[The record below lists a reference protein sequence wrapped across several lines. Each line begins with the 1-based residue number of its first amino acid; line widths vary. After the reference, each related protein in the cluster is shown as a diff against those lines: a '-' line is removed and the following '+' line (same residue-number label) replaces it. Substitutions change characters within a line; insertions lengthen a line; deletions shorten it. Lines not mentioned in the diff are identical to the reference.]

1 MAIIGPSTVT
11 EACLNTS
18 VNIIRPAGVQGDLV
32 IDMSYTGTATNGTD
46 YNWPATRTIGMD
58 LLNVVLPFEPLED
71 GEPEGP
77 ETAII
82 TASFTD
88 ACGRTVSAS
97 VTITILDAPEILVT
111 TSGDQVVECSPDSIA
126 IMATAS
132 GGFGGLDLTW
142 STGAEGSVAYGSTE
156 LGATYVVTA
165 TDACGRTATA
175 SATIIVEC
183 DIIVPN
189 VFTPNND
196 GQNDRFV
203 IEGITSTTNTVKV
216 FNRWGQVVFEA
227 NNYRN
232 NWAAIDVPD
241 GTYFYEVVVDRHD
254 KPYTGHVT
262 ILRN

>member
-1 MAIIGPSTVT
+1 M
-11 EACLNTS
+11 
-18 VNIIRPAGVQGDLV
+18 QGALTL
-32 IDMSYTGTATNGTD
+32 DMTFTGTTTNGVD
-46 YNWPATRTIGMD
+46 FDQPLQRVIPDGV
-58 LLNVVLPFEPLED
+58 LNIQVPFEPLED
-71 GEPEGP
+71 GVDDDG